1 MNKLLDS
8 KWFKFGLV
16 GGIYLLWVI
25 WLNNYWWLIGLA
37 IIYDIYIT
45 GKVHWSFWKKKNPR
59 MASRLKLLNGL
70 MPSSLL

>member
-25 WLNNYWWLIGLA
+25 WLNNY
-37 IIYDIYIT
+37 
-45 GKVHWSFWKKKNPR
+45 
-59 MASRLKLLNGL
+59 
-70 MPSSLL
+70 